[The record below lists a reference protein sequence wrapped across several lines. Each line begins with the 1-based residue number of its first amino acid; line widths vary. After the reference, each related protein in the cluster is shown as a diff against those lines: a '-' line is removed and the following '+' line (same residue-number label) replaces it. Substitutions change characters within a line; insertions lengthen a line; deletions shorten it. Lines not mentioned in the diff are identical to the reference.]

1 MFHRI
6 SIQPFLMSATILLGC
21 LTGLQGA
28 GRDKHQLCFV
38 CVSSLPG
45 EQEIVIASRNDKGR
59 WKEYGEVGLR
69 ASGITD
75 WFPAAAGELHLA
87 QRENNAL
94 KSICSFQFPAG
105 SKRALVVLA
114 ADTETNSYKAH
125 VLDPEKIGFDKGS
138 VLVVNLSE
146 KNALVALG
154 TNERQIKPGQQAVI
168 KPGKEEDITYRQM
181 VSYFDDK
188 DKEVLSH
195 DRHVPLNPD
204 VREMLFLL
212 TDKTLGLRVATLPVF
227 GTLD

>member
-28 GRDKHQLCFV
+28 GQDKRQLRFV

-45 EQEIVIASRNDKGR
+45 QQEIVLASRNDKGR

-69 ASGITD
+69 TSGITD
-75 WFPAAAGELHLA
+75 WFPAATGELHLA
-87 QRENNAL
+87 RRENNTL
-94 KSICSFQFPAG
+94 KSICSFQYPAG
-105 SKRALVVLA
+105 SKRAHVVLA
-114 ADTETNSYKAH
+114 ADIETNSYKAR

-138 VLVVNLSE
+138 VLVVNSSG

-154 TNERQIKPGQQAVI
+154 TNERKIEPGQHAVLKPGM
-168 KPGKEEDITYRQM
+168 EEDITYRQM

-188 DKEVLSH
+188 DKDVLSH

-204 VREMLFLL
+204 AREILFLMD
-212 TDKTLGLRVATLPVF
+212 DKNLVMKVVTLPIF